1 MEEFELNF
9 MKLIPTPAQET
20 SLRKLFSGNHIEREQ
35 VILLHS
41 PEMQKQI
48 RNLIKAKGN
57 SEKLFAIMFS
67 DLKHASSEM
76 NARPGDQFWRRATI
90 RALAATLDGIV
101 FCLKQTAL
109 ATGPM
114 RGFKFT
120 EKEVCFLSEEV
131 EPTTGKKQ
139 KWPSFQENVKETF
152 KWFAKVHCIPCPTD
166 FNQEGFAALC
176 ETYQLRHRLVHPK
189 SYMTFCVTDHQKQK
203 AGEAVCWLDNEIQN
217 LLESSRRGLESI

>member
-1 MEEFELNF
+1 MSF
-9 MKLIPTPAQET
+9 MKLKPTPAQAT
-20 SLRKLFSGNHIEREQ
+20 YLTKLFQGNHTEREQ
-35 VILLHS
+35 VISIHS
-41 PEMQKQI
+41 PEMQKQM

-57 SEKLFAIMFS
+57 SDKLFAIMFS
-67 DLKHASSEM
+67 DLNHATKEM
-76 NARPGDQFWRRATI
+76 NAHPGDQFWRRTTI

-109 ATGPM
+109 ATGAM
-114 RGFKFT
+114 RGFKFS
-120 EKEVCFLSEEV
+120 EKEVSFLSEEV

-152 KWFAKVHCIPCPTD
+152 KWFGKVHSISCPTD

-189 SYMTFCVTDHQKQK
+189 SYMTFCVTDHQKQR
-203 AGEAVCWLDNEIQN
+203 AGAAVCWLDNEIQN
-217 LLESSRRGLESI
+217 LLESSRRGLESS